1 MTTIHADEI
10 RPGDV
15 VVHDG
20 RDHCITHVDRRAGWA
35 WPIAADDT
43 GWAMALGH
51 QAIEVRRTGGGP
63 ESAGRLRLMRRHAEQ
78 L

>member
-15 VVHDG
+15 VHDG
-20 RDHCITHVDRRAGWA
+20 RDHRITHVDRQAGWA

>member
-1 MTTIHADEI
+1 MTTIPADEI

-20 RDHCITHVDRRAGWA
+20 HDHRITHVDRRAGWS

-51 QAIEVRRTGGGP
+51 HPIQVRRV
-63 ESAGRLRLMRRHAEQ
+63 AA
-78 L
+78 